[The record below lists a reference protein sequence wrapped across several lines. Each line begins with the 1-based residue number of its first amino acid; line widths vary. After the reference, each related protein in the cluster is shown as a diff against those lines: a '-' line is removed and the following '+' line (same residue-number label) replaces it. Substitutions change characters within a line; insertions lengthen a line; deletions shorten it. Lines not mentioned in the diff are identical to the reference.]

1 MRRSVVDEVFEAH
14 EAYRLGQE
22 TSGFK
27 SRSADRFQRRMGW
40 VVPGFRERLVDFYDA
55 VKRAPKP
62 ESMVDKEATD
72 SVANNPKVVSAWKE
86 LAQYFHAHQA
96 QLLELY
102 PRMYQDYWSRNEP
115 RLNNYVIPLKESKS
129 DDSLNLSQ
137 RHLLALSARDNIGA
151 WSGRGWANNQ
161 LEAWAPRKERA
172 YDPYAPRPAE
182 MPSYPD
188 GFLERMGR
196 QG

>member
-27 SRSADRFQRRMGW
+27 SRTADRFQRRMGWGW

-62 ESMVDKEATD
+62 ARMFDKEATD

-86 LAQYFHAHQA
+86 LAQYFREHED
-96 QLLELY
+96 QLLALY
-102 PRMYQDYWSRNEP
+102 PRLYSEHSSHENPLPDK
-115 RLNNYVIPLKESKS
+115 YVIPLKASKS
-129 DDSLNLSQ
+129 DDVLDLERRN
-137 RHLLALSARDNIGA
+137 LLALSAQNNVGA
-151 WSGRGWANNQ
+151 WSGRRWANKLLQFWAHPYDPIPKQ
-161 LEAWAPRKERA
+161 LERTPSWMVHWQQER
-172 YDPYAPRPAE
+172 
-182 MPSYPD
+182 
-188 GFLERMGR
+188 
-196 QG
+196 